1 MTYRPHDV
9 CKAIVPE
16 GMTPPCAPNRP
27 GQPRWPGYPEKR
39 DGGRREGDR
48 TLDEA
53 REAEETARHA
63 CGFTVGLAEGGRAS
77 PATAVPRCK
86 FSPSP
91 CPARGAP
98 ARTCAAHGPPEAARR
113 RTAHPSPSPVQ
124 PCTARGPPPK
134 SAPQGRGDLLAAGGN
149 PRAGRARA
157 GSPGAR
163 PCRDAGPG
171 EPLAGAV
178 QGRAVVD
185 ANGVRS
191 VQRQI
196 RPAGRRVKHRR
207 PSRRARRMQ
216 LPGRNRPP
224 DAPKTRTLSG
234 GPPPQIACAG
244 RSSLRSVQRGPAHR
258 RSAMRRPATC
268 GNRRADRTRTSPAG
282 RPRVRPKPAGRPIS
296 LNPFN
301 HVNQNVKQG
310 LGLRSGAFLRDSSAG
325 RMCSRREPSRD
336 ATCE

>member
-134 SAPQGRGDLLAAGGN
+134 SAPQGPGGPARGRRKPAC
-149 PRAGRARA
+149 RARA
-157 GSPGAR
+157 
-163 PCRDAGPG
+163 CRESRRAS
-171 EPLAGAV
+171 V
-178 QGRAVVD
+178 QGRRTGGASC
-185 ANGVRS
+185 R
-191 VQRQI
+191 
-196 RPAGRRVKHRR
+196 
-207 PSRRARRMQ
+207 RRA
-216 LPGRNRPP
+216 
-224 DAPKTRTLSG
+224 
-234 GPPPQIACAG
+234 GP
-244 RSSLRSVQRGPAHR
+244 RS
-258 RSAMRRPATC
+258 C
-268 GNRRADRTRTSPAG
+268 
-282 RPRVRPKPAGRPIS
+282 
-296 LNPFN
+296 
-301 HVNQNVKQG
+301 
-310 LGLRSGAFLRDSSAG
+310 
-325 RMCSRREPSRD
+325 
-336 ATCE
+336 